1 MNMLKMYKMTM
12 VGGGGSDDA
21 GERDGLTNGF
31 NLKILELMMETEAWI

>member
-12 VGGGGSDDA
+12 VGGGGA
-21 GERDGLTNGF
+21 GERNGLTNGF